1 MTTQRL
7 GGILSLT
14 LGAVLLTGGALGTGQ
29 AIGGSQ
35 TPTCGALVVGS
46 VQPCA
51 TGTLSVT
58 KIVTGQGVAVCPS
71 GWRVTGGGNTALPN
85 DTNVGNFHYSLRIIA
100 SYPSAVNAWKVTA
113 IEVVTDNSTHDI
125 YATLYYTP
133 TVRAVCVY

>member
-1 MTTQRL
+1 MRTRKILAAIAASTTGL
-7 GGILSLT
+7 VGIGLAAPATVSA
-14 LGAVLLTGGALGTGQ
+14 AVRYF
-29 AIGGSQ
+29 
-35 TPTCGALVVGS
+35 
-46 VQPCA
+46 
-51 TGTLSVT
+51 SVT

-85 DTNVGNFHYSLRIIA
+85 DTNVGNFDYSLRIIA

-125 YATLYYTP
+125 YATRYYTP